1 MVREQMLSP
10 DWVVVRERMRGRD
23 WVVVRERMVGLE
35 RLVVGGGSDRWVASG
50 GQSARYGGRMEP
62 VVFTAAVDTVAGA
75 RVAFDRV
82 VPRDDSDLFTGYLVL
97 PAVTGVTDQTGSW
110 TVPGSRRT
118 VHLSDGGTFREHL
131 LHHTPPPAAPPASTS
146 PSAAPPAAAMPAVI
160 PPPSTP
166 SAPTSPTAALP
177 GATSPTANPPAGAS
191 PTPASPAVGPDGIAE
206 AGVGVFDYRVTDFT
220 GALSHL
226 VSEATARWRY
236 EPTPTGSRIRWTY
249 EYVPLP
255 RRRFVVERLIGPIWR
270 RYMTRS
276 LAVCARVA
284 EGG

>member
-1 MVREQMLSP
+1 
-10 DWVVVRERMRGRD
+10 
-23 WVVVRERMVGLE
+23 
-35 RLVVGGGSDRWVASG
+35 
-50 GQSARYGGRMEP
+50 MEP

-97 PAVTGVTDQTGSW
+97 PAVTGVTDQTGPW
-110 TVPGSRRT
+110 TIPGSRRT
-118 VHLSDGGTFREHL
+118 VHLSDGGTFHEHL
-131 LHHTPPPAAPPASTS
+131 LHHTPPPPAT
-146 PSAAPPAAAMPAVI
+146 
-160 PPPSTP
+160 
-166 SAPTSPTAALP
+166 
-177 GATSPTANPPAGAS
+177 PAGS
-191 PTPASPAVGPDGIAE
+191 GGDGSE